1 MGGNLVAQGRHDG
14 APADGDRGGL
24 PLLPLDQDHCQLL
37 RGCPSN
43 FEATMMMMMI
53 VDNIVSPLV
62 TSQCRDAGPR
72 LLTNFASFPNSLPSS
87 PDATSQQLT
96 HRAFGVLKGDIII

>member
-1 MGGNLVAQGRHDG
+1 MGDNLVAQGRHDG

-43 FEATMMMMMI
+43 FEATMMMMMMM
-53 VDNIVSPLV
+53 VDNIVSPLW
-62 TSQCRDAGPR
+62 
-72 LLTNFASFPNSLPSS
+72 
-87 PDATSQQLT
+87 
-96 HRAFGVLKGDIII
+96 